1 MKTLFFETSLEGH
14 RYEYLRN
21 LYYACTEKEEQSFLF
36 YIPEDERVKGWKH
49 AENIRM
55 EYLSQQQVDYA
66 TKGNLLLLSYRKAK
80 IIKRIVEEYNVS
92 HVFLIFLMLYMPF
105 LIFLLPK
112 GVTVSGIVY
121 RSFLWEDILKQSK
134 LRKLLEWI
142 RYWLMAKSGSV
153 EKVLLL
159 NDEKSATAFN
169 KKFSTNK
176 FLRLPDPYSP
186 LEGELKD
193 IRKDLQLDDSDLLFI
208 QIGQLSDRKG
218 TLEILDAI
226 AMMNGEDLARK
237 HFFFAGKVVKD
248 ISESFYKKVTVL
260 TDRGVHI
267 YVKDEFVSF
276 EFLNSICSSCDCIFT
291 PYKNTCQSSGA
302 IGYAAQFGK
311 PVIGPLRG
319 LLGNLISHYRLGYQ
333 IKDITAE
340 SLFRA
345 IVDFKRMPVP
355 DDYVRDNQLK
365 DFLKICLNN

>member
-21 LYYACTEKEEQSFLF
+21 LYYACTGRKNETFVF
-36 YIPEDERVKGWKH
+36 CIPDDERVKDWKH
-49 AENIRM
+49 ADNIKVVT
-55 EYLSQQQVDYA
+55 LSLRQVDYL
-66 TKGNLLLLSYRKAK
+66 TNGNLLLLSYRKANFIRDFVK
-80 IIKRIVEEYNVS
+80 KHNVN
-92 HVFLIFLMLYMPF
+92 HVFLIFFMLYMPF

-112 GVTVSGIVY
+112 GTTVSGIVY
-121 RSFLWEDILKQSK
+121 RSFLWEDILKQGK
-134 LRKLLEWI
+134 LRKLFEWI
-142 RYWLMAKSGSV
+142 RYWLMAKSQNVS
-153 EKVLLL
+153 KVLLL
-159 NDEKSATAFN
+159 NDEKSAEVFN

-186 LEGELKD
+186 LEGDMTD
-193 IRKDLQLDDSDLLFI
+193 IRKDLKLPDSDLLFI

-226 AMMNGEDLARK
+226 AMMKDEEFAHK
-237 HFFFAGKVVKD
+237 HFFFAGKVVRD
-248 ISESFYKKVTVL
+248 ISEAFYEKVTAL
-260 TDRGVHI
+260 TGRGAHI

-276 EFLNSICSSCDCIFT
+276 EFLNSLCASCDCMFT

-311 PVIGPLRG
+311 PVIGPARG
-319 LLGNLISHYRLGYQ
+319 LLGNLINRYRLGYQ

-345 IVDFKRMPVP
+345 IVNFKRMPVP

>member
-49 AENIRM
+49 AENM
-55 EYLSQQQVDYA
+55 HVEYLLQQQIDYA

-80 IIKRIVEEYNVS
+80 IIKRLVEEHNVS
-92 HVFLIFLMLYMPF
+92 HVFLIFFMLYMPF

-134 LRKLLEWI
+134 LRKWLEWM
-142 RYWLMAKSGSV
+142 RYWLMAKSRIV
-153 EKVLLL
+153 DKVLLL
-159 NDEKSATAFN
+159 NDEKSATVFN

-176 FLRLPDPYSP
+176 FLRLPDSYSP

-193 IRKDLQLDDSDLLFI
+193 IRKELQLHDSDLLFI

-226 AMMNGEDLARK
+226 AMMTGEELAHK
-237 HFFFAGKVVKD
+237 HFFFAGKVVRD
-248 ISESFYKKVTVL
+248 ISESFYKKVTTL
-260 TDRGVHI
+260 TDRGAHI

-276 EFLNSICSSCDCIFT
+276 EFLNSICASCDCMFT

-340 SLFRA
+340 SLFRS
-345 IVDFKRMPVP
+345 IVDFKRIPVP